1 MALNRSQRF
10 PKSLR
15 SHSQSRLLEPVS
27 KPLEDRDGASQFKE
41 SEKKKTV
48 TLVAHNKAT
57 IVEQPTDRAFDPP
70 TSFVASKW
78 PSVLSCRAFAAA
90 SVWTNQF
97 NATLCQPLSQGITV
111 GRFVINQ
118 SLGALRHTV
127 RLFKSGSMRLTSAGL
142 ALAMSTPSGVPRPS
156 MRSMIFVPLP
166 RFVLPTQSP
175 LFWPGKT
182 CRRPSPRPSGATS
195 FRRAGGA
202 VGAKRSGRFRFESTR
217 VAAASR
223 SLGTESMLVS
233 LSTVHHWLTPK
244 GFLPGTGA
252 VGRGDARRLFS
263 SSLQETDPRSE
274 AIAHRWM
281 RACTV
286 QTRVSGV
293 QRHA

>member
-1 MALNRSQRF
+1 M
-10 PKSLR
+10 
-15 SHSQSRLLEPVS
+15 
-27 KPLEDRDGASQFKE
+27 
-41 SEKKKTV
+41 

-118 SLGALRHTV
+118 SLGVLADGPLVQERLNEIDFRRTV
-127 RLFKSGSMRLTSAGL
+127 
-142 ALAMSTPSGVPRPS
+142 LAMSTPSGVPRPS

-166 RFVLPTQSP
+166 CFCLPTQSP

-263 SSLQETDPRSE
+263 SSLQDTDPRSE
-274 AIAHRWM
+274 AIAHR
-281 RACTV
+281 
-286 QTRVSGV
+286 
-293 QRHA
+293 